1 MHDVEWRIY
10 ILHEKW
16 KKKFEFNHKI
26 MIMKVQESLPS
37 VRSLIRKPN
46 CVSPG
51 KWLVVQEKNTSSL
64 VHST

>member
-1 MHDVEWRIY
+1 MLNDGSTYFKRND
-10 ILHEKW
+10 K

-26 MIMKVQESLPS
+26 MIMKVQESLPG

-51 KWLVVQEKNTSSL
+51 KGLVV
-64 VHST
+64 